1 MFSTWLW
8 CNSQPRIA
16 DTMKVSSRSSLQSPK
31 LLLDAAVILLRCC
44 IADTNVTKA
53 VVASRLQGQMRS
65 VRSGLCSVLAFLRTS
80 TVAHARTKK
89 AS

>member
-1 MFSTWLW
+1 
-8 CNSQPRIA
+8 
-16 DTMKVSSRSSLQSPK
+16 MKVSSRSSLQSPK

-65 VRSGLCSVLAFLRTS
+65 VRSRLCSVLAFLRTS